1 MIYFR
6 ALCDIF
12 QKLHGDFSSRSM
24 LWKSNTS
31 LVLTNTCKFGFEYE
45 PFPRISLTFIVI
57 DRESKYMRQLSAM
70 INKDAPDPDTPRV
83 VKSIQIQAWLGHVR
97 KLNLFAKVDPPSCVM
112 LSVSGWVTRHS
123 LVGEYGDKVTE
134 IGENKRLCTHYLF
147 VKEFLIFQDLL
158 CFVGATH
165 FCLTFRPNLQSTF
178 MKKKVLLTA
187 ARCSVLARGTRV
199 EARLQLKSRRDPRV
213 MYILPD
219 TRDIGDL
226 DTVLGNLGTG
236 SINLSM

>member
-12 QKLHGDFSSRSM
+12 QKLHGDLSSRSM

-70 INKDAPDPDTPRV
+70 INRDAPDPDTPRI
-83 VKSIQIQAWLGHVR
+83 VKSIQAWLGHVR
-97 KLNLFAKVDPPSCVM
+97 RLNLFAKVDPPSCVM

-123 LVGEYGDKVTE
+123 LVGEYRDKVTE
-134 IGENKRLCTHYLF
+134 IGEN
-147 VKEFLIFQDLL
+147 
-158 CFVGATH
+158 
-165 FCLTFRPNLQSTF
+165 
-178 MKKKVLLTA
+178 
-187 ARCSVLARGTRV
+187 
-199 EARLQLKSRRDPRV
+199 
-213 MYILPD
+213 
-219 TRDIGDL
+219 TRD
-226 DTVLGNLGTG
+226 NC
-236 SINLSM
+236 N

>member
-1 MIYFR
+1 MLCCESKVIYFR

-12 QKLHGDFSSRSM
+12 QKLHGDLSSRSM

-70 INKDAPDPDTPRV
+70 INRDAPDPDTPRI
-83 VKSIQIQAWLGHVR
+83 VKSIQAWLGHVR
-97 KLNLFAKVDPPSCVM
+97 RLNLFAKVDPPSCVM

-134 IGENKRLCTHYLF
+134 IGENTREHVIEVDLSVFYL
-147 VKEFLIFQDLL
+147 KI
-158 CFVGATH
+158 CFV
-165 FCLTFRPNLQSTF
+165 
-178 MKKKVLLTA
+178 M
-187 ARCSVLARGTRV
+187 SVQPTSASPSVPT
-199 EARLQLKSRRDPRV
+199 SSP
-213 MYILPD
+213 P
-219 TRDIGDL
+219 
-226 DTVLGNLGTG
+226 
-236 SINLSM
+236 S

>member
-1 MIYFR
+1 MLWCESKVIYFR

-134 IGENKRLCTHYLF
+134 IGENKR
-147 VKEFLIFQDLL
+147 
-158 CFVGATH
+158 
-165 FCLTFRPNLQSTF
+165 
-178 MKKKVLLTA
+178 
-187 ARCSVLARGTRV
+187 
-199 EARLQLKSRRDPRV
+199 
-213 MYILPD
+213 
-219 TRDIGDL
+219 
-226 DTVLGNLGTG
+226 
-236 SINLSM
+236 